1 MFASVATGP
10 LSAQIAA
17 AGTIANLSY
26 SEANLPTLAR
36 YNVLQVLLDLIF
48 ASNDA
53 LQSTGERQSSRSFFF
68 FLRLFCMLAT
78 ALTPATVVNAIANMS
93 RDANNAELIR
103 SSGALLAFVN
113 LLQSP
118 DPALQVHK
126 LLYEISL
133 SLSLPLSVRAGSSC
147 DNAGTAGVAPDRA
160 VGTAGG
166 TLSALYSVLLAGSA
180 LPQRAEG
187 PARLRLR
194 LFSCRYS
201 DHAAGGAV
209 PGGAP

>member
-53 LQSTGERQSSRSFFF
+53 LQSTGERQSLRSFF

-133 SLSLPLSVRAGSSC
+133 SLSLS
-147 DNAGTAGVAPDRA
+147 
-160 VGTAGG
+160 
-166 TLSALYSVLLAGSA
+166 LYL
-180 LPQRAEG
+180 
-187 PARLRLR
+187 
-194 LFSCRYS
+194 
-201 DHAAGGAV
+201 
-209 PGGAP
+209 